1 MPKWKIETALGLNRA
16 LMAVGIEKA
25 FTDSADLSNFA
36 DGIYISQ
43 AAHKALIEV
52 GSYMS
57 AFKLKLYCFRSMK
70 TELLRLQQQPS
81 HLPSD
86 QSSEP
91 KNQSNLLQ
99 IILSYLSSQRIT
111 IHCSLGFIINLL
123 FHSVICLN
131 SKRMFTVNKLIEC
144 LFFIRWGNFC

>member
-70 TELLRLQQQPS
+70 TELLRLQQQPFHF
-81 HLPSD
+81 HLH
-86 QSSEP
+86 QFLFRP
-91 KNQSNLLQ
+91 KNQSNSLQ
-99 IILSYLSSQRIT
+99 IIHSYSSSQKIT
-111 IHCSLGFIINLL
+111 IHCLLGFIT
-123 FHSVICLN
+123 S
-131 SKRMFTVNKLIEC
+131 
-144 LFFIRWGNFC
+144 